1 VGPRQLKSFIALA
14 EELHF
19 GRAAKRVNLSQP
31 ALSLQVQGIEEELQ
45 VKLFFRNRRRTELTQ
60 AGEVFLVEA
69 RDVLLRTEQAIT
81 TVRRAALGQVGTLRI
96 GFIST
101 AAAII
106 TPNLVKRF
114 RDRYANVDIELRNVL
129 TWDQLAQL
137 QERKIDVGF
146 LRMPLPTPSDISTRV
161 IHRERFVL
169 LLPADHALAQIKT
182 LSLSE
187 CQGANFVMYTRK
199 MAPGFHDLTMNIL
212 HTNGLTPHVVQ
223 EAAEMYTL
231 ISLVATGLG
240 IAIVPASVALHMV
253 ENVVVRE
260 LPTVQARSE
269 IAIAWKKDNVSPT
282 TQLFLKMAL
291 RRVNERSSVVP
302 TLRVHRSTSNA

>member
-1 VGPRQLKSFIALA
+1 MGPRQLKSFIALA

-31 ALSLQVQGIEEELQ
+31 ALSLQVQGIEQEIQ

-69 RDVLLRTEQAIT
+69 RELLLRTEHAIT

-101 AAAII
+101 AAAMI
-106 TPNLVKRF
+106 TPDLVKRF
-114 RDRYANVDIELRNVL
+114 RDKYANVDIELRNVL
-129 TWDQLAQL
+129 TRDQLIQL

-146 LRMPLPTPSDISTRV
+146 LRMPLHTPPDISTRV
-161 IHRERFVL
+161 IHREPFVL
-169 LLPADHALAQIKT
+169 LLPADHPLARIKT

-187 CQGANFVMYTRK
+187 CQGADFVMYTRK
-199 MAPGFHDLTMNIL
+199 MAPGFHDLILNIL

-240 IAIVPASVALHMV
+240 IAIAPASIALHLV
-253 ENVVVRE
+253 QNVVVRE
-260 LPTVQARSE
+260 LPTVEARSE
-269 IAIAWKKDNVSPT
+269 IAIAWKKENASAT

-291 RRVNERSSVVP
+291 KKVNQKAQGNREAES
-302 TLRVHRSTSNA
+302 

>member
-1 VGPRQLKSFIALA
+1 MGPRQLKSFIALA

-31 ALSLQVQGIEEELQ
+31 ALSLQVQGIEQEIQ

-69 RDVLLRTEQAIT
+69 RELLLRTEQAIT
-81 TVRRAALGQVGTLRI
+81 TARRAALGQVGTLRI

-101 AAAII
+101 AAAMI

-114 RDRYANVDIELRNVL
+114 RDKYANVDIELRNVL
-129 TWDQLAQL
+129 TRDQLIQL

-146 LRMPLPTPSDISTRV
+146 LRMPLPTPPDISTRV
-161 IHRERFVL
+161 IHREPFVL
-169 LLPADHALAQIKT
+169 LLPADHPLAHIKT
-182 LSLSE
+182 LRLSD
-187 CQGANFVMYTRK
+187 CQGADFVMYTRK
-199 MAPGFHDLTMNIL
+199 MAPGFHDLIMNIL

-240 IAIVPASVALHMV
+240 IAIAPASIALHLV
-253 ENVVVRE
+253 QNVVVRE
-260 LPTVQARSE
+260 LPTIEARSE
-269 IAIAWKKDNVSPT
+269 IAIAWKKENASAT
-282 TQLFLKMAL
+282 TQLFLRMAL
-291 RRVNERSSVVP
+291 SRGSKKAKANRPEG
-302 TLRVHRSTSNA
+302 T

>member
-1 VGPRQLKSFIALA
+1 MGPRQLKSFIALA

-45 VKLFFRNRRRTELTQ
+45 VKLFFRNRRRTELTE
-60 AGEVFLVEA
+60 AGEVFLAEA
-69 RDVLLRTEQAIT
+69 REVLLRTEQAIA
-81 TVRRAALGQVGTLRI
+81 TVRRAALGQVGSLRI

-106 TPNLVKRF
+106 TPKLVKRF
-114 RDRYANVDIELRNVL
+114 RDKYEHVDIELRNVL
-129 TWDQLAQL
+129 TRDQLTQL

-146 LRMPLPTPSDISTRV
+146 LRMPLPTPPDISTRV
-161 IHRERFVL
+161 IHREAFVL
-169 LLPADHALAQIKT
+169 LLPASHPLAQIKALN
-182 LSLSE
+182 LSD
-187 CQGANFVMYTRK
+187 CQNADFVMYTRK
-199 MAPGFHDLTMNIL
+199 MAPGFHDLIMNIL
-212 HTNGLTPHVVQ
+212 HKNGLTPHVVL

-240 IAIVPASVALHMV
+240 IAIAPASITLHLV

-260 LPTVQARSE
+260 LPSIEERSE
-269 IAIAWKKDNVSPT
+269 IAIAWKKDNVSAT
-282 TQLFLKMAL
+282 TKLFLRMAL
-291 RRVNERSSVVP
+291 KDTRTKKAS
-302 TLRVHRSTSNA
+302 

>member
-1 VGPRQLKSFIALA
+1 MGPRQLRSFIALA

-19 GRAAKRVNLSQP
+19 SRAAKRVNLSQP
-31 ALSLQVQGIEEELQ
+31 ALSLQVQGIEQELE

-60 AGEVFLVEA
+60 AGEVFLEEA
-69 RDVLLRTEQAIT
+69 REVLLRTEQAIT

-106 TPNLVKRF
+106 TPDLVKRF
-114 RDRYANVDIELRNVL
+114 RHKYANVDIELRNVL
-129 TWDQLAQL
+129 TRDQLTQL

-146 LRMPLPTPSDISTRV
+146 LRMPLVPPPDISTRV
-161 IHRERFVL
+161 IHREPFVL
-169 LLPADHALAQIKT
+169 LLPADHPLAQIET

-187 CQGANFVMYTRK
+187 CHGADFVMYTRK
-199 MAPGFHDLTMNIL
+199 MAPGFHDLIMNIL

-223 EAAEMYTL
+223 EASEMYTL

-240 IAIVPASVALHMV
+240 IAIAPASIALHLV
-253 ENVVVRE
+253 QNVVVRE
-260 LPTVQARSE
+260 LPMVEARSE
-269 IAIAWKKDNVSPT
+269 IAIAWKKENASPT

-291 RRVNERSSVVP
+291 KRNQKSSGDR
-302 TLRVHRSTSNA
+302 TAEG